1 MNSFFIHSIFAIY
14 NFKINIM
21 SNKQAKIY
29 IAGITVVVMGLVFL
43 MYSGFGVK
51 AWFDSSFP
59 DFEKHKLPLFNA
71 IFNSL
76 VFITLLFALRA
87 IKAKKIDLHRKLIY
101 LACTLST
108 LFLINYVFYHLI
120 STSTKYGGEGLMR
133 LVYFVILLTHIF
145 LAATSFPFILY
156 TAFLGQTLQKDLHRR
171 IAKIIFP
178 IWLYVALTGVVV
190 YLMIS
195 PYYS

>member
-1 MNSFFIHSIFAIY
+1 
-14 NFKINIM
+14 M

-29 IAGITVVVMGLVFL
+29 IAGITTVVMGLVFL

-51 AWFDSSFP
+51 EWFDTSF
-59 DFEKHKLPLFNA
+59 PLFNKHLLPMYNA
-71 IFNSL
+71 ILNSM

-87 IKAKKIDLHRKLIY
+87 IKSKNIEQHRRLIY
-101 LACTLST
+101 LACSLST
-108 LFLINYVFYHLI
+108 LFLINYVFYHMI
-120 STSTKYGGEGLMR
+120 STSTKYGGAGTMR
-133 LVYFVILLTHIF
+133 LVYFIILLTHIF

-156 TAFLGQTLQKDLHRR
+156 TAFLGQTLQKELHRR

-178 IWLYVALTGVVV
+178 IWLYVALTGVIV

-195 PYYS
+195 PYYI